1 MNEQEIFERMTSVE
15 QSVKSAHHRIDE
27 VVENGKSIGEILVE
41 MKYMRRD
48 LNELLEGSCYRKK
61 AKPQI
66 RYDYNRNN
74 HSRNRRG
81 SQLFCQITFPNII
94 YGKDGEINENI
105 SRNNRT
111 YSLFVS
117 CAH

>member
-48 LNELLEGSCYRKK
+48 LNELLERVLVIEKRPSR
-61 AKPQI
+61 
-66 RYDYNRNN
+66 RYDMI
-74 HSRNRRG
+74 
-81 SQLFCQITFPNII
+81 ITAII
-94 YGKDGEINENI
+94 TAGIAAA
-105 SRNNRT
+105 
-111 YSLFVS
+111 VS
-117 CAH
+117 IYV

>member
-48 LNELLEGSCYRKK
+48 LNELLERVLVIEKRPSR
-61 AKPQI
+61 
-66 RYDYNRNN
+66 RYDMI
-74 HSRNRRG
+74 
-81 SQLFCQITFPNII
+81 ITAII
-94 YGKDGEINENI
+94 TAVIAATV
-105 SRNNRT
+105 SF
-111 YSLFVS
+111 FVK
-117 CAH
+117 

>member
-48 LNELLEGSCYRKK
+48 LNELLERVLVIEKRPSR
-61 AKPQI
+61 
-66 RYDYNRNN
+66 RYDMI
-74 HSRNRRG
+74 
-81 SQLFCQITFPNII
+81 ITAII
-94 YGKDGEINENI
+94 TAVIAAA
-105 SRNNRT
+105 
-111 YSLFVS
+111 VS
-117 CAH
+117 FFIK

>member
-48 LNELLEGSCYRKK
+48 LNELLERVLVIEKRPSR
-61 AKPQI
+61 
-66 RYDYNRNN
+66 RYDMI
-74 HSRNRRG
+74 
-81 SQLFCQITFPNII
+81 ITAII
-94 YGKDGEINENI
+94 TAVIAAAV
-105 SRNNRT
+105 SF
-111 YSLFVS
+111 FVK
-117 CAH
+117 

>member
-48 LNELLEGSCYRKK
+48 LNELLERVLVIEKRPSR
-61 AKPQI
+61 
-66 RYDYNRNN
+66 RYDMI
-74 HSRNRRG
+74 
-81 SQLFCQITFPNII
+81 ITALITAVIAAAVSF
-94 YGKDGEINENI
+94 
-105 SRNNRT
+105 
-111 YSLFVS
+111 FVK
-117 CAH
+117 